1 MEVFHSAILRAF
13 RATEPSEK
21 ASATHQLVRDWQHH
35 KLPRPKQAPLNWP
48 DRPGRPAQ
56 PELLAPNT
64 MPKRRGSGIKGRVTL
79 LHALAHIELNAI
91 DLALDLLARF
101 SHHPLPDLFVQD
113 WMQVAADE
121 SKHFMMIEKRL
132 RELGSYYGALPAHD
146 GLWEAA
152 LKTKHDF
159 AARLAVVPMVL
170 EARGLDVTPPMI
182 EKLQKSNDAESAALL
197 TVIYEDEKKHVN
209 AGVRWF
215 HTVCRADNLDP
226 ETTFKTKL
234 ETYFRGALKPP
245 FNIAAREEAGLPRH
259 FYHNDQLEAANSGS

>member
-1 MEVFHSAILRAF
+1 MEDFHSAILRAF
-13 RATEPSEK
+13 NASDPVEK
-21 ASATHQLVRDWQHH
+21 ANATHQLVRDWQNH
-35 KLPRPKQAPLNWP
+35 KLPRPQAMPQNWP

-56 PELLAPNT
+56 PELRPPNA
-64 MPKRRGSGIKGRVTL
+64 MPKRRGSGLKWRITL

-101 SHHPLPDLFVQD
+101 SHYALPDAFVQD

-121 SKHFMMIEKRL
+121 SKHFLMIEKRL
-132 RELGSYYGALPAHD
+132 RDLGSYYGALPAHD

-182 EKLQKSNDAESAALL
+182 EKLHKSNDEESAALL

-215 HTVCRADNLDP
+215 HTVCQAENLDP

-245 FNIAAREEAGLPRH
+245 FNIPAREEAGLPRH
-259 FYHNDQLEAANSGS
+259 FYHTDSSQAANSGS